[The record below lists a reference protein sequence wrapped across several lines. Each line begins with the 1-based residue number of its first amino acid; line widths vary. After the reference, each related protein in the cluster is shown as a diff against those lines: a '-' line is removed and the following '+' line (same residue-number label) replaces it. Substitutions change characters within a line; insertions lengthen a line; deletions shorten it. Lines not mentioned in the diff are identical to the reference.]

1 MTLNKNKIIA
11 LIATLAVHI
20 VALLILVFTALH
32 YKWPPDDL
40 NLAEQK
46 PQEEIMF
53 GGEFVQLGN
62 VEQPAADEMQPS
74 SPDEATETADEPKLP
89 GNELKDA
96 GEAQEQPK
104 QVVTQKAESPMKVK
118 KEEKKPKEK
127 PKGATK
133 SEQAEQ
139 DKLKAQQEA
148 ERKKISNRV
157 KFGTSGSTGSGKAG
171 SPNGNSSSGALTG
184 KPGIGGLGGY
194 TLESWSRPSSSLEG
208 TITIQVKVN
217 ARGNVVSASY
227 ASGTGAA
234 AGNQAARNSCIA
246 AARQSSFSVPKN
258 TTTDAVGTITYRFE

>member
-1 MTLNKNKIIA
+1 MNLNKNKIIA

-32 YKWPPDDL
+32 YKWPPDDAT
-40 NLAEQK
+40 LAEQK

-62 VEQPAADEMQPS
+62 VEQPTADDMQPS
-74 SPDEATETADEPKLP
+74 SPAEATETADEPKLP

-96 GEAQEQPK
+96 GEAQERPK
-104 QVVTQKAESPMKVK
+104 QLVTQTAESPVKVK
-118 KEEKKPKEK
+118 KEAEPKEK

-133 SEQAEQ
+133 SEQSEQ

-194 TLESWSRPSSSLEG
+194 TLENWSRPSSTLEG

-227 ASGTGAA
+227 AGGTGAA
-234 AGNQAARNSCIA
+234 AGNQAARSSCIA

>member
-118 KEEKKPKEK
+118 KEEKPKEK

-184 KPGIGGLGGY
+184 KPGIGGLGG
-194 TLESWSRPSSSLEG
+194 
-208 TITIQVKVN
+208 
-217 ARGNVVSASY
+217 
-227 ASGTGAA
+227 
-234 AGNQAARNSCIA
+234 
-246 AARQSSFSVPKN
+246 
-258 TTTDAVGTITYRFE
+258 

>member
-1 MTLNKNKIIA
+1 MNLNKNKIIA

-32 YKWPPDDL
+32 YKWPPDEAT
-40 NLAEQK
+40 LAEQK

-62 VEQPAADEMQPS
+62 VQQPAADKMQPS
-74 SPDEATETADEPKLP
+74 SPAEATETADEPKLP

-96 GEAQEQPK
+96 GEAQELPK
-104 QVVTQKAESPMKVK
+104 QVVTQKSESPMKVK
-118 KEEKKPKEK
+118 KEEEK

-133 SEQAEQ
+133 SEQSEQ
-139 DKLKAQQEA
+139 DKLKAQQDA

-157 KFGTSGSTGSGKAG
+157 KFGSSGSTGNGSAG

-194 TLESWSRPSSSLEG
+194 TLENWSRPSSSLEG

-227 ASGTGAA
+227 AGGTGAA
-234 AGNQAARNSCIA
+234 AGNQAARSSCIA

>member
-1 MTLNKNKIIA
+1 M
-11 LIATLAVHI
+11 LIRFFQKQTQSNRSDKQNNGKHSRNEQTRSYIGRNRARKSGADRATD
-20 VALLILVFTALH
+20 VA
-32 YKWPPDDL
+32 
-40 NLAEQK
+40 
-46 PQEEIMF
+46 
-53 GGEFVQLGN
+53 G
-62 VEQPAADEMQPS
+62 
-74 SPDEATETADEPKLP
+74 
-89 GNELKDA
+89 
-96 GEAQEQPK
+96 
-104 QVVTQKAESPMKVK
+104 
-118 KEEKKPKEK
+118 
-127 PKGATK
+127 K

-194 TLESWSRPSSSLEG
+194 TLENWSRPSSSLEG

>member
-1 MTLNKNKIIA
+1 MNINKNKTIA

-20 VALLILVFTALH
+20 VALLILVFTCLH
-32 YKWPPDDL
+32 YKWPPDEAV
-40 NLAEQK
+40 LAEQK

-74 SPDEATETADEPKLP
+74 SPAEATETADEPKLP

-104 QVVTQKAESPMKVK
+104 QVVTQKSESPMKVK
-118 KEEKKPKEK
+118 KEEEPKQK

-157 KFGTSGSTGSGKAG
+157 KFGTSGASGSGKAG
-171 SPNGNSSSGALTG
+171 SPNGNSTSGALTG

-194 TLESWSRPSSSLEG
+194 TLENWSRPSSSLEG

-227 ASGTGAA
+227 AGGTGAA
-234 AGNQAARNSCIA
+234 AGNQATRSSCIA

>member
-1 MTLNKNKIIA
+1 MKFNKNNIIA

-20 VALLILVFTALH
+20 AVLLILVFSALH
-32 YKWPPDDL
+32 YTWPPDEATAL
-40 NLAEQK
+40 EQM

-62 VEQPAADEMQPS
+62 VQESVADDMQKASPA
-74 SPDEATETADEPKLP
+74 EATEKADEPKLP

-96 GEAQEQPK
+96 GEAQDRPK
-104 QVVTQKAESPMKVK
+104 EVVTQKTESPMKVK
-118 KEEKKPKEK
+118 KEDPKQK

-139 DKLKAQQEA
+139 DKVKAQQEA

-157 KFGTSGSTGSGKAG
+157 KFGSTSGSGSGKAG
-171 SPNGNSSSGALTG
+171 SPNGNSASGAISG

-194 TLESWSRPSSSLEG
+194 TLENWSRPSSQLEG

-217 ARGNVVSASY
+217 ARGNVVAASY

-234 AGNQAARNSCIA
+234 AGSSAARNSCIA
-246 AARQSSFSVPKN
+246 AAKQSSFSVPKN

>member
-1 MTLNKNKIIA
+1 MNINKNKTIA

-20 VALLILVFTALH
+20 VALLILVFTCLH
-32 YKWPPDDL
+32 YKWPPDEAV
-40 NLAEQK
+40 LAEQK

-74 SPDEATETADEPKLP
+74 SPAEATETADEPKLP

-96 GEAQEQPK
+96 GEAQEKSK
-104 QVVTQKAESPMKVK
+104 QVVTQKSESPMKVK
-118 KEEKKPKEK
+118 KEEEPKQK

-157 KFGTSGSTGSGKAG
+157 KFGTSGASGSGKAG
-171 SPNGNSSSGALTG
+171 SPNGNSTSGALTG

-194 TLESWSRPSSSLEG
+194 TLENWSRPSSSLEG

-234 AGNQAARNSCIA
+234 AGNQAARSSCIA

>member
-1 MTLNKNKIIA
+1 MNINKNKTIA

-20 VALLILVFTALH
+20 VALLILVFTCLH
-32 YKWPPDDL
+32 YKWPPDEAV
-40 NLAEQK
+40 LAEQK

-74 SPDEATETADEPKLP
+74 SPAEATETADEPKLP

-96 GEAQEQPK
+96 GEAQEQHK

-118 KEEKKPKEK
+118 KEEEPKQK

-157 KFGTSGSTGSGKAG
+157 KFGTSGASGSGKAG
-171 SPNGNSSSGALTG
+171 SPNGNSTSGALTG

-194 TLESWSRPSSSLEG
+194 TLENWSRPSSSLEG

-227 ASGTGAA
+227 AGGTGAA
-234 AGNQAARNSCIA
+234 AGNQAARSSCIA